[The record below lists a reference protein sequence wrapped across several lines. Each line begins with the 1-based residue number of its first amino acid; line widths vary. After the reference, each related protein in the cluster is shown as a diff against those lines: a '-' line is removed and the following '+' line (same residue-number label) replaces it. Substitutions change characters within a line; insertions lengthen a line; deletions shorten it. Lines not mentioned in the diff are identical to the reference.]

1 MMSSKDWPSIPLTVV
16 ILDILEKHKG
26 VLLDN
31 ELMNSL
37 TRIYGD
43 VSPNELNKALM
54 KLEIDGIVHVSYI
67 TKTRRKIEIL
77 RPGQGYMGVGED

>member
-1 MMSSKDWPSIPLTVV
+1 MMSGKDWPSIPLTVV

>member
-1 MMSSKDWPSIPLTVV
+1 MGSKDWPSIPLTVL

-54 KLEIDGIVHVSYI
+54 KLEIDGIIHVSYI